1 MAEYKIDT
9 FIGGVQNLIDPEN
22 ISPSSAKD
30 AYNWVTKDGV
40 IELARGRALL
50 GTEGL
55 QGSIQG
61 EGFGYKVNGDK
72 VHYRKTNTKVQY
84 YNGTTWVD
92 IITGL
97 TNGFKAEFV
106 NYQSL
111 AGSFTYV
118 FSLDGIYKIHNANP
132 TSFTSMYDANKN
144 FKFAGALI
152 DKGRTIGWGVT
163 KDKTG
168 LYGSY
173 IDVQKTGTTY
183 TQVTGEATTSLTGT
197 LAFKGAGATRTC
209 FDVKITITTG
219 GQVFTDNYDGT
230 LTGSL
235 GGTGTI
241 NYTTGAYTLSA
252 SGVGTANYQW
262 EDSNIKGVTDFSKSS
277 PRITAEGFILRQ
289 DEGGDAIVTVKVG
302 LDGSYYSLKERSAYQ
317 LTLDGADINPTN
329 VVFRREIGI
338 QSSRGAVSTQRGIVF
353 INTANLE
360 RPECTIL
367 QQNPIGGNVEPFIL
381 FPEFKFGN
389 YEYDN
394 AVLSTYGQ
402 FILLSCKTVGADN
415 NDTILL
421 LDIAGKKVDITGYG
435 ASTLVTDGDFLYMG
449 SPLTLSV
456 YKLYNGF
463 DDDGTIINN
472 FWEGKDEIFKVENL
486 KKTKYFRI
494 KGAIQQSQ
502 SVAIYVDYD
511 SNGYQL
517 IGTVLGT
524 GSYVDTNSSQT
535 IGSNMIGEG
544 IIGGDDVSIVYP
556 FYTQLKIKTPKF
568 RKRTLKFIALGYGYV
583 NIDTTIDSDI
593 LKFENKLP
601 KKYRVKNYVSLDGT
615 TTDNNLPE
623 Y

>member
-1 MAEYKIDT
+1 MADYKIDI
-9 FIGGVQNLIDPEN
+9 FKGGVQNLLDPEN
-22 ISPSSAKD
+22 IDPSSAKS
-30 AYNWVTKDGV
+30 AYNWITKDGV
-40 IELARGRALL
+40 IELVRGRALL

-72 VHYRKTNTKVQY
+72 VHYRKTDTKVQY

-97 TNGFKAEFV
+97 TDGFKAEFV

-111 AGSFTYV
+111 AGTFTYV

-132 TSFTSMYDANKN
+132 ASYTSLYDSAKN
-144 FKFAGALI
+144 FKFAGAII

-173 IDVQKTGTTY
+173 IDTQKTGTVY

-197 LAFKGAGATRTC
+197 LAFKAGGATRTC
-209 FDVKITITTG
+209 FGVTITITTG
-219 GQVFTDNYDGT
+219 GEVYTDNYDGT
-230 LTGSL
+230 LTGSA

-252 SGVGTANYQW
+252 SGVGTAVYLW
-262 EDSNIKGVTDFSKSS
+262 EDSNTKGVTDFTKSAT
-277 PRITAEGFILRQ
+277 RIAGEGFTLRQ

-302 LDGSYYSLKERSAYQ
+302 LDGSYYSLKEKSAYQ
-317 LTLDGADINPTN
+317 LTLDSADINPTN

-338 QSSRGAVSTQRGIVF
+338 ESTRGAVSTQRGIVF
-353 INTANLE
+353 MNTANLE

-381 FPEFKFGN
+381 FPEFKFAN
-389 YEYDN
+389 YDYTN
-394 AVLSTYGQ
+394 AVMATYGQ
-402 FILLSCKTVGADN
+402 FILLSCKTIGADN
-415 NDTILL
+415 NDTTLL
-421 LDIAGKKVDITGYG
+421 MDIAGKKVDITGYG

-449 SPLTLSV
+449 SPLTLTV
-456 YKLYNGF
+456 YKLFNGF
-463 DDDGTIINN
+463 DDDGTIIEN
-472 FWEGKDEIFKVENL
+472 FWEGKDEMFKVENL

-494 KGAIQQSQ
+494 KGTIQQSQ

-517 IGTVLGT
+517 IGTVLGN

-535 IGSNMIGEG
+535 IGSNMIGEAV
-544 IIGGDDVSIVYP
+544 IGGDDVSIVYP

-568 RKRTLKFIALGYGYV
+568 RKRTLKFVALGYGYV
-583 NIDTTIDSDI
+583 NIDTTIDTDI
-593 LKFENKLP
+593 LRFENKLP
-601 KKYRVKNYVSLDGT
+601 KKYRVKNYVSLNGE

>member
-1 MAEYKIDT
+1 MAEYTINA
-9 FIGGVQNLIDPEN
+9 FVNGVQNLIDPEN
-22 ISPSSAKD
+22 IAPSAAKD
-30 AYNWVTKDGV
+30 AYNWITKDGV

-72 VHYRKTNTKVQY
+72 VHYRKTDTKVQY
-84 YNGTTWVD
+84 YNGTAWVD

-97 TNGFKAEFV
+97 TNGNKAEFV

-132 TSFTSMYDANKN
+132 GSFTSLYDAAKN

-152 DKGRTIGWGVT
+152 DKGRTIAWGIT

-173 IDVQKTGTTY
+173 IDTQKTGTVY

-197 LAFKGAGATRTC
+197 LAFKAAGATRTC
-209 FDVKITITTG
+209 FGVQITITTG

-230 LTGSL
+230 LTGSA

-252 SGVGTANYQW
+252 SGVGTANYLW
-262 EDSNIKGVTDFSKSS
+262 ENSNALGVTDFSKSS
-277 PRITAEGFILRQ
+277 TRIAGEGFVLRQ

-317 LTLDGADINPTN
+317 LTLDAADVNPTN
-329 VVFRREIGI
+329 IVFRREIGI
-338 QSSRGAVSTQRGIVF
+338 QSTRGAVSTQRGIVF
-353 INTANLE
+353 VNTANLE
-360 RPECTIL
+360 RPELTIL

-381 FPEFKFGN
+381 FPEFKFAN
-389 YEYDN
+389 YDYDN

-435 ASTLVTDGDFLYMG
+435 ASTLISDGDYLYMG

-463 DDDGTIINN
+463 DDDGVVIQNYWT
-472 FWEGKDEIFKVENL
+472 GKDELFKVENL
-486 KKTKYFRI
+486 KKTKYMRI
-494 KGAIQQSQ
+494 KGAITQSQ
-502 SVAIYVDYD
+502 SLAVYVDYD
-511 SNGYQL
+511 NNGFQL
-517 IGTVLGT
+517 IGTILGT
-524 GSYVDTNSSQT
+524 GEYVEAQASQT
-535 IGSNMIGEG
+535 IGSNMIGTAV
-544 IIGGDDVSIVYP
+544 IGGDDVTLVYP

-568 RKRTLKFIALGYGYV
+568 RKRTIKLVALGFGYV
-583 NIDTTIDSDI
+583 NIDTTSDVDI
-593 LKFENKLP
+593 LRFENKLP

-623 Y
+623 F